1 MIIIVYTAFLENMLG
16 TIPPESKGDRI
27 LGAFRVE
34 FTTDDG
40 NSMSVS
46 HPGYQFLTEYIKIQT
61 LPHIEYASVL
71 SAPPPV
77 EGVYRG
83 RMFKVFRKW
92 TDGNYWNILDFSFLE
107 GRPFTQDDYN
117 NARFVAVINK
127 SIRKKLFGRGE
138 AIGETVTVDG
148 QNFRVIGVVEDVAL
162 YRQLPFAEVWVP
174 LTTAKTAAYRTDGVH
189 GVFYGIVLAE
199 NREVIPLIK
208 EEYRTRVSRYD
219 YPRYEF
225 YDLASGELQTN
236 FEYMASQISRNFKR
250 QRYEGKTLS
259 SFLATSKLTFQLGLP
274 VLLFILL
281 PTLNLMNINLSRIM
295 ERSSEIGVRK
305 AFGASSSHL
314 TRQFLT
320 ENIILTFLGG
330 IIGLVLSFAVL
341 RIFDAMQFVPYGLL
355 RFNGWIFLYGFV
367 ITLFFGIVSG
377 VYPAW
382 KMSRYHPV
390 EALRRN
396 PL

>member
-1 MIIIVYTAFLENMLG
+1 
-16 TIPPESKGDRI
+16 
-27 LGAFRVE
+27 
-34 FTTDDG
+34 
-40 NSMSVS
+40 
-46 HPGYQFLTEYIKIQT
+46 
-61 LPHIEYASVL
+61 
-71 SAPPPV
+71 
-77 EGVYRG
+77 
-83 RMFKVFRKW
+83 
-92 TDGNYWNILDFSFLE
+92 
-107 GRPFTQDDYN
+107 
-117 NARFVAVINK
+117 
-127 SIRKKLFGRGE
+127 
-138 AIGETVTVDG
+138 
-148 QNFRVIGVVEDVAL
+148 
-162 YRQLPFAEVWVP
+162 
-174 LTTAKTAAYRTDGVH
+174 
-189 GVFYGIVLAE
+189 VLAE
-199 NREVIPLIK
+199 NLEVIPIIK

-236 FEYMASQISRNFKR
+236 FEFMASQFSRNFDRRK
-250 QRYEGKTLS
+250 YESKTFS
-259 SFLATSKLTFQLGLP
+259 KFLASSQLTFQLGLP

-355 RFNGWIFLYGFV
+355 RFNGWVFFYGFL